1 MMFKRTVRKY
11 IKQIKFYQLQ
21 FKMLQELIRQAE
33 IINLN
38 CDEIY

>member
-1 MMFKRTVRKY
+1 MLKRTIRKY
-11 IKQIKFYQLQ
+11 LKQIKNYQKQ